1 MSDQTTEEQMREG
14 RNRNTQRLTPEQDEA
29 FSAMVPEFIPV
40 TRGWSWRAI
49 TESPFSPGVG
59 QLLVA
64 TAVWLACAVL
74 LYSFLSVVD
83 GPDAWGWEA
92 RKVASATVG
101 GLIMAAFVA
110 LINSEIKSHLLEKKA
125 SSRPIAE
132 RQKLATDVLCLAHT
146 YRRTDLIDQSVLQRA
161 LDSGIEES
169 QATDAIDHALDRLLN
184 TAKEVAEDLISE
196 EKRRIVR
203 GYVGVAGNEMLDLTG
218 RLESV
223 REAVNGFST
232 RIDHL
237 VADKDLQAVIERR
250 RQELNAALERR
261 NTNESAEADPCK

>member
-1 MSDQTTEEQMREG
+1 
-14 RNRNTQRLTPEQDEA
+14 L
-29 FSAMVPEFIPV
+29 
-40 TRGWSWRAI
+40 
-49 TESPFSPGVG
+49 
-59 QLLVA
+59 
-64 TAVWLACAVL
+64 
-74 LYSFLSVVD
+74 
-83 GPDAWGWEA
+83 GWEA
-92 RKVASATVG
+92 RKVIGATVG
-101 GLIMAAFVA
+101 GVILAAFVA

-125 SSRPIAE
+125 STRPIAE
-132 RQKLATDVLCLAHT
+132 RQKLATDVLSLAHT
-146 YRRTDLIDQSVLQRA
+146 YHRTGLVDQSVLRRA
-161 LDSGIEES
+161 IDSDIEES

-218 RLESV
+218 RLESL

-261 NTNESAEADPCK
+261 NTNKSAEADPCK